1 MKLKHLHVRVFFW
14 LILKQIRAGS
24 ANARDSQYIRI
35 CRSTL
40 ICYFPDVLNETS
52 GRLELPFQVPKQFFF
67 PRFILLGKRIV
78 RVKVGMFQ
86 TYLVCLFL
94 SPLFPLFH
102 IIRIF
107 GLTSCTSPAKQLKL
121 GCTPKLTN
129 QHLDNP
135 DNNLLF
141 LFGIRPICLCIGEII
156 NFQFF
161 FQLLQKCIRSTL
173 ENFFLPVCKSFK
185 IFI

>member
-1 MKLKHLHVRVFFW
+1 
-14 LILKQIRAGS
+14 
-24 ANARDSQYIRI
+24 
-35 CRSTL
+35 
-40 ICYFPDVLNETS
+40 
-52 GRLELPFQVPKQFFF
+52 
-67 PRFILLGKRIV
+67 
-78 RVKVGMFQ
+78 MFQ

-141 LFGIRPICLCIGEII
+141 LFGIRPIYCLCIGEII

-161 FQLLQKCIRSTL
+161 FQLLQKNASAQLWKTSFYQYANLLKSSFSLSFFKSDKSVSPLISTL
-173 ENFFLPVCKSFK
+173 MGHGTLKRESDYFNITEKK
-185 IFI
+185 N

>member
-1 MKLKHLHVRVFFW
+1 
-14 LILKQIRAGS
+14 
-24 ANARDSQYIRI
+24 
-35 CRSTL
+35 
-40 ICYFPDVLNETS
+40 
-52 GRLELPFQVPKQFFF
+52 
-67 PRFILLGKRIV
+67 
-78 RVKVGMFQ
+78 MFQ

-141 LFGIRPICLCIGEII
+141 LFGIRPIYCLCIGEII

-161 FQLLQKCIRSTL
+161 FQLLQKMHPLNSGKLLSTSANLLKSSFSLSFFKSDKSVSPLISTL
-173 ENFFLPVCKSFK
+173 MGHGTLKRESDYFNITEKK
-185 IFI
+185 N

>member
-1 MKLKHLHVRVFFW
+1 M
-14 LILKQIRAGS
+14 S
-24 ANARDSQYIRI
+24 AYS
-35 CRSTL
+35 S
-40 ICYFPDVLNETS
+40 CYLPDVLNETS
-52 GRLELPFQVPKQFFF
+52 GRLKLPFQVPKQLFF

-86 TYLVCLFL
+86 TYLVCLL
-94 SPLFPLFH
+94 LPALFPLFH

-141 LFGIRPICLCIGEII
+141 LFGIRPIYCLCIGEII
-156 NFQFF
+156 NFQ
-161 FQLLQKCIRSTL
+161 L
-173 ENFFLPVCKSFK
+173 EEELKVYYVSCRMGN
-185 IFI
+185 